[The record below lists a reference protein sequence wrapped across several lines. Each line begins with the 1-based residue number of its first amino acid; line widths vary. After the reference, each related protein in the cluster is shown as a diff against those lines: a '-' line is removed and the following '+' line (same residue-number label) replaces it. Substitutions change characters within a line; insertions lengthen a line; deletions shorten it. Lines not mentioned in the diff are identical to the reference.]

1 MGDCREV
8 FIGIA
13 QYFIHAINHNPNVE
27 ELTRFELHIYSDNL
41 LDNAFS
47 NIREYNT
54 LKQYLS
60 NYKLEIKPGVS
71 MNTLEGIFSKNVECY
86 FHLDKGKAYNYAHI
100 SFYEMESEITSEQA
114 FMSDIETG
122 ISLNGILSGIPSSKY
137 SNKYR
142 TGYGSKHAPN
152 DVK

>member
-1 MGDCREV
+1 MYLY
-8 FIGIA
+8 IS
-13 QYFIHAINHNPNVE
+13 Q
-27 ELTRFELHIYSDNL
+27 
-41 LDNAFS
+41 
-47 NIREYNT
+47 
-54 LKQYLS
+54 KQQT
-60 NYKLEIKPGVS
+60 NKPRIFF
-71 MNTLEGIFSKNVECY
+71 LEGIFSKNVECY

-142 TGYGSKHAPN
+142 TGYGSKYAPN
-152 DVK
+152 DVLISLSNLYNSLIQVETTGNPYYK

>member
-1 MGDCREV
+1 MGDCSEV

-13 QYFIHAINHNPNVE
+13 QFFIHAINRNPNVE
-27 ELTRFELHIYSDNL
+27 ELTRFELHIYSDNR

-60 NYKLEIKPGVS
+60 NYKLEIASGVS

-86 FHLDKGKAYNYAHI
+86 FHLDKGKTYNYAHI

-114 FMSDIETG
+114 LYKF
-122 ISLNGILSGIPSSKY
+122 
-137 SNKYR
+137 
-142 TGYGSKHAPN
+142 H
-152 DVK
+152 